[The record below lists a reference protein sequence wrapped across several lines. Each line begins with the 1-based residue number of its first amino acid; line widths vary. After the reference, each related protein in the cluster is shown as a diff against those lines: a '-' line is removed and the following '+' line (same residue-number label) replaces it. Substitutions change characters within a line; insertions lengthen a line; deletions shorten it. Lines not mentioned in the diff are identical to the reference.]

1 MGPLLSAWIL
11 GLVLGAR
18 HAFEPDH
25 LAAMAT
31 LVSTERRAT
40 VLGALWGAGHC
51 ATLFLVGGILI
62 LSRAAMPATL
72 ASALEGA
79 VAVMLLGL
87 GARSLVWAAR
97 HRRAHHDH
105 VDHVHLGQQTLP
117 RRPFVVGMAHGLAG
131 SGALTALALATM
143 PSPATALIYLVLF
156 GLGSVVAMAA
166 ASGLL
171 GWPLMRAS
179 KSAAFGW
186 VVPSLAGVLSV
197 ATGLFWGWGVI
208 GR

>member
-1 MGPLLSAWIL
+1 MGPLVSAWFL

-31 LVSTERRAT
+31 LVSTERRAAL
-40 VLGALWGAGHC
+40 LGALWGAGHTT
-51 ATLFLVGGILI
+51 TLFLVGGALVF
-62 LSRAAMPATL
+62 SRAHMPAALST
-72 ASALEGA
+72 ALEAA

-97 HRRAHHDH
+97 HRRAHHHH
-105 VDHVHLGQQTLP
+105 VDHVHVGRETVP
-117 RRPFVVGMAHGLAG
+117 RRPFFVGMAHGLAG

-143 PSPATALIYLVLF
+143 PSAGTALVYLVLF
-156 GLGSVVAMAA
+156 GLGSLAAMAA

-171 GWPLMRAS
+171 GWPLMRAARS
-179 KSAAFGW
+179 TTLGW
-186 VVPSLAGVLSV
+186 LVPSLAGLLSI
-197 ATGLFWGWGVI
+197 ATAVGTLTCL
-208 GR
+208 